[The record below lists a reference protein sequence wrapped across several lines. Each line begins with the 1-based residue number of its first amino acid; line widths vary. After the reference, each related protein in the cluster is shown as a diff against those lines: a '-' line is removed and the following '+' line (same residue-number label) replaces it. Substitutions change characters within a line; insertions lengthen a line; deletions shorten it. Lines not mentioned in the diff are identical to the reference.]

1 MDARNIA
8 ALAVTLPSDRE
19 IVMTRS
25 FDAPPRLVFDAWT
38 KQEHFK
44 HWFGCRHSKLL
55 ACDIDLRVGVAY
67 RFVMAGEDGRVH
79 TMHGVYR
86 EIVPPS
92 RLVFTQGYFTEGFV
106 SGEALVTL
114 TFERRDGQTLFTSRI
129 LHRSREDRD
138 IHLATG
144 MEKGWAETFDRLDE
158 HLASRDLRA
167 AS

>member
-1 MDARNIA
+1 
-8 ALAVTLPSDRE
+8 
-19 IVMTRS
+19 
-25 FDAPPRLVFDAWT
+25 VFDAWT

-55 ACDIDLRVGVAY
+55 ACDIDLRVGGAY

-79 TMHGVYR
+79 NMHGVYR

-114 TFERRDGQTLFTSRI
+114 TFERRDATAVLLNITVLLRLSIVASGGWGKGARRPSASATRAVEIVSPLNCRTPKCRSPLCRSSNCRRSHSRG
-129 LHRSREDRD
+129 LGEREG
-138 IHLATG
+138 A
-144 MEKGWAETFDRLDE
+144 
-158 HLASRDLRA
+158 
-167 AS
+167 

>member
-38 KQEHFK
+38 RPEHFK
-44 HWFGCRHSKLL
+44 HWFGCRHSTLL
-55 ACDIDLRVGVAY
+55 VCDIDLRLGGAY

-86 EIVPPS
+86 EIIPPS
-92 RLVFTQGYFTEGFV
+92 CLVFTQGYFTEGFV

-114 TFERRDGQTLFTSRI
+114 
-129 LHRSREDRD
+129 
-138 IHLATG
+138 
-144 MEKGWAETFDRLDE
+144 
-158 HLASRDLRA
+158 DLREA
-167 AS
+167 

>member
-1 MDARNIA
+1 
-8 ALAVTLPSDRE
+8 
-19 IVMTRS
+19 
-25 FDAPPRLVFDAWT
+25 
-38 KQEHFK
+38 
-44 HWFGCRHSKLL
+44 
-55 ACDIDLRVGVAY
+55 
-67 RFVMAGEDGRVH
+67 MAGEDGRVH

-86 EIVPPS
+86 EIISPS

-114 TFERRDGQTLFTSRI
+114 TFEQRDGQTLFTSRI
-129 LHRSREDRD
+129 LHQSREDRD
-138 IHLATG
+138 IHLQTG